1 MQLKIVQKILRGVFF
16 KLSLL
21 KKTNQLKTASK
32 ALFSSVVER
41 GLQKESG
48 YYSTAVLGSPSL
60 MKSSVDVRKCEHKIE
75 KISKSIAQKESERV
89 RLKNEIGI
97 LHSSIR
103 KTNNTK
109 NEIKEEL
116 VVIRQQVEKKVL
128 TIHK

>member
-1 MQLKIVQKILRGVFF
+1 
-16 KLSLL
+16 
-21 KKTNQLKTASK
+21 
-32 ALFSSVVER
+32 VVER

-48 YYSTAVLGSPSL
+48 YYSTAVLGSPS
-60 MKSSVDVRKCEHKIE
+60 
-75 KISKSIAQKESERV
+75 AQKESERV